1 MLTAN
6 QAEMKTKEK
15 PLAMVK
21 KVLNQPKMNHPL
33 VAAIKKNVETCSDLH
48 FKTLSFDEY
57 LYSLLRSKKESGQD
71 ATLSK
76 ATDFILQ
83 TAAILSNFYESG
95 KGPENKK
102 LGIAGVANLKH
113 AADIIT
119 DLRRELAL
127 KAILYKI
134 FAGKSFLTIRCSNKD
149 ACTHL
154 DGRPLHTIKSNE
166 YRPTGRQYAY
176 SEGRTG
182 HVLRNNFSKISIQQ
196 YVENWH
202 NGADI
207 IIKQPLAKA
216 RVKNNIITSMEEE
229 KAIDKEV
236 SNMLS
241 NGSTIAV
248 DNPVW
253 ILPIFAIS
261 KKVCKSY
268 FCSADLTSAYHSI
281 AIMPKYIPYT
291 AIQWKAKTYGFR
303 VLPFGCP
310 ISPSI
315 FYRCTDQICRFLR
328 SRNIKLNCFYDDYL
342 LINENSNQLLEEID
356 LTIRTFTSLRF
367 PVNLDKCDLIPKHEA
382 IFRGLKLIDMGAC
395 PKTKPIIIGIS
406 YSRRNEH
413 NGRYAVQTPK
423 DHLW

>member
-1 MLTAN
+1 MPIILTRPPSQPSRTSEPRKFQKTFRKNRLWRILVLTSFQLLTAI

-15 PLAMVK
+15 SLAMVK
-21 KVLNQPKMNHPL
+21 KVLNQSKMNHPL
-33 VAAIKKNVETCSDLH
+33 VAAIIENVGTCSDLH
-48 FKTLSFDEY
+48 FKAPSFDES
-57 LYSLLRSKKESGQD
+57 LYSLLHSKKRSGQD
-71 ATLSK
+71 ATLRK

-83 TAAILSNFYESG
+83 TAAILFNFYESD
-95 KGPENKK
+95 KGPEYKK

-119 DLRRELAL
+119 YLRRARIRMLAH
-127 KAILYKI
+127 ASMEQIN
-134 FAGKSFLTIRCSNKD
+134 SFINPTK
-149 ACTHL
+149 
-154 DGRPLHTIKSNE
+154 GRPLHTIKSNE

-261 KKVCKSY
+261 KKGRDDKWRVIIDIV
-268 FCSADLTSAYHSI
+268 DLTSAYHSI

-328 SRNIKLNCFYDDYL
+328 SRNIKLNCFYDEYL
-342 LINENSNQLLEEID
+342 LINENSNQLLEEVD

-367 PVNLDKCDLIPKHEA
+367 AVNLH
-382 IFRGLKLIDMGAC
+382 
-395 PKTKPIIIGIS
+395 
-406 YSRRNEH
+406 
-413 NGRYAVQTPK
+413 
-423 DHLW
+423 